1 MVRKYKLYPIKTI
14 KDWEGEDWDVYEEK
28 RLSNGLMLFRGRMN
42 ERVYGH
48 NATILTPELAEFIK
62 QNKSIKLPVLAEQL
76 GFSKDVLIRFKK
88 RLDIQKKVPKPD
100 YDWVIAH
107 QDEILYESHEV
118 LLDKYQLHSG
128 QVSRYTRYLIEK
140 IGIVQTRSRKKH
152 RVLLE
157 IEEKILTHQDIILS
171 CNKIDDLVEVMD
183 ICIPTATKIHKNMCK
198 EHDQRT
204 TAEKLKHK
212 RFEKKQWLLKN
223 QQALLSNDLPVEE
236 IAQKF
241 KLTKNQIMSARARLK
256 QLLNISKRPSVLK
269 WVNAHQHDLLN
280 LNHLELQ
287 QKYQLSL
294 KQIDYRKNLLKQL
307 QQKET

>member
-140 IGIVQTRSRKKH
+140 
-152 RVLLE
+152 LE
-157 IEEKILTHQDIILS
+157 LFKLAVEKNTGFYW
-171 CNKIDDLVEVMD
+171 
-183 ICIPTATKIHKNMCK
+183 
-198 EHDQRT
+198 
-204 TAEKLKHK
+204 KLK
-212 RFEKKQWLLKN
+212 KK
-223 QQALLSNDLPVEE
+223 
-236 IAQKF
+236 F
-241 KLTKNQIMSARARLK
+241 
-256 QLLNISKRPSVLK
+256 
-269 WVNAHQHDLLN
+269 
-280 LNHLELQ
+280 
-287 QKYQLSL
+287 
-294 KQIDYRKNLLKQL
+294 
-307 QQKET
+307 